1 MLLKF
6 FFVLGGCFEGFFIF
20 LGIILRS
27 FFIFG
32 FGKALSI
39 YMVVWS
45 VPPFAFMTYLI
56 SFQRIKSCHRGRI
69 HDCSCLGGFTQ
80 VLTTPYLRLKLFFFV
95 NFTQLN
101 AKVAEVWLGEYN
113 LYYSCHIIY
122 PFLDH
127 CIPVRMLRLMPS
139 SIRG

>member
-1 MLLKF
+1 
-6 FFVLGGCFEGFFIF
+6 
-20 LGIILRS
+20 
-27 FFIFG
+27 
-32 FGKALSI
+32 
-39 YMVVWS
+39 
-45 VPPFAFMTYLI
+45 
-56 SFQRIKSCHRGRI
+56 
-69 HDCSCLGGFTQ
+69 

-127 CIPVRMLRLMPS
+127 CIPVLVLRLMPS

>member
-1 MLLKF
+1 
-6 FFVLGGCFEGFFIF
+6 
-20 LGIILRS
+20 
-27 FFIFG
+27 
-32 FGKALSI
+32 
-39 YMVVWS
+39 MVVWS

-113 LYYSCHIIY
+113 LCIIRATLCILSLITAY
-122 PFLDH
+122 LFL
-127 CIPVRMLRLMPS
+127 C
-139 SIRG
+139 